1 MIGQKYNT
9 QKSILSIF
17 VACLLVVGLML
28 PVSTAYADP
37 KEDAQRALGEL
48 NSMQEELDAASNFYY
63 ETQVQLEEAQKRVK
77 EAEAQIAEANAKIE
91 SCQTQLGERA
101 RAMYRSGSTSFL
113 DVFLG
118 ATTFK
123 EFANNWEILDSL
135 NEKDAALVEETKQ
148 ARAQVEAAKA
158 EAEAQAKVAEEQ
170 AAEAKRI
177 KEQAEA
183 TQAQIVSVY
192 ASLSAEA
199 IAAMSDEEAAQALA
213 DQEAAVKAIQ
223 SGSHVSSYS
232 TYRPNTPI
240 NNNKKQTVDADT
252 VIARAKSKLGKPYV
266 WGATGPDSFDCSGLV
281 GYALTGSTKRIAT
294 TQGIGMWTRV
304 SNPKPGDICVYHDYS
319 SSKGHTGIYIG
330 NGQMIHAPHTGDVVK
345 IGAVQPR
352 MWYVRY

>member
-9 QKSILSIF
+9 QKSIFSILI
-17 VACLLVVGLML
+17 ACLLVAGLML

-37 KEDAQRALGEL
+37 KADAQRALGEL

-183 TQAQIVSVY
+183 TQAQIMSVY

-213 DQEAAVKAIQ
+213 DQEAAIKAIQ
-223 SGSHVSSYS
+223 SGSNTSSYS